1 MKRICLL
8 LLLCAYSLASDSVLL
23 LSIDYAGLK
32 ESENINVGYT
42 KGETA
47 LEVLQRA
54 ADVKT
59 KRLGRHNFITSIN
72 EVASRP
78 NKMGWFYKIDKIE
91 AKKTAS
97 TTTLENVL
105 SMQWVYRQDNC
116 LSR

>member
-1 MKRICLL
+1 MKRVCLL
-8 LLLCAYSLASDSVLL
+8 LLLCAYNLAADSVLL

-32 ESENINVGYT
+32 ENENISMHYT

-47 LEVLQRA
+47 LEALQRT

-59 KRLGRHNFITSIN
+59 KHLGRHSFVTSIN
-72 EVASRP
+72 EVASTP
-78 NKMGWFYKIDKIE
+78 NKMGWFYKIDDKE

-97 TTTLENVL
+97 STVLENVL
-105 SMQWVYRQDNC
+105 CMKWIYRQDNC

>member
-1 MKRICLL
+1 MKRVCLL
-8 LLLCAYSLASDSVLL
+8 LLLCAYNLAADSVLL
-23 LSIDYAGLK
+23 LSIEYAGLK
-32 ESENINVGYT
+32 ENENISVRYT

-47 LEVLQRA
+47 LEVLERA
-54 ADVKT
+54 ADVKI
-59 KRLGRHNFITSIN
+59 KRVGRHSFVTSIN

-78 NKMGWFYKIDKIE
+78 NKMGWFYKIDETE

-97 TTTLENVL
+97 STALEDAL